1 MLVGLRDDVQ
11 RTTTTRASKQGYCK
25 CKTIYGK
32 VKDSSSGQGMF
43 VERRE
48 GERVR
53 EEWINRKSEKSL

>member
-1 MLVGLRDDVQ
+1 MVYMITKRGCLGSTVTQ
-11 RTTTTRASKQGYCK
+11 EQGY

-32 VKDSSSGQGMF
+32 EKDSSSGEGMF